1 MLSPPT
7 LGGAAAGSSPM
18 SRSRGSPSRLALVI
32 ALTFAAHQLPLSSS
46 FMAPSLPS
54 LAQRQRR
61 CALANARASSPLF
74 SAVVDE
80 EVAEEAVPTES
91 EKDALLN
98 SALSPP
104 IAPSSQSSSPPPSSS
119 LLGEAGEIAQSIMD
133 EACEVDPVT
142 SGPADPE
149 CADDKQYFKTLR
161 KLTRV
166 VFRTAKATATDGEM
180 EGDADGEEVR
190 RVSLCVCVFAARSL
204 SCSLTHASL
213 RSSSS
218 LSS

>member
-1 MLSPPT
+1 
-7 LGGAAAGSSPM
+7 
-18 SRSRGSPSRLALVI
+18 
-32 ALTFAAHQLPLSSS
+32 
-46 FMAPSLPS
+46 
-54 LAQRQRR
+54 
-61 CALANARASSPLF
+61 
-74 SAVVDE
+74 
-80 EVAEEAVPTES
+80 
-91 EKDALLN
+91 
-98 SALSPP
+98 
-104 IAPSSQSSSPPPSSS
+104 
-119 LLGEAGEIAQSIMD
+119 MD